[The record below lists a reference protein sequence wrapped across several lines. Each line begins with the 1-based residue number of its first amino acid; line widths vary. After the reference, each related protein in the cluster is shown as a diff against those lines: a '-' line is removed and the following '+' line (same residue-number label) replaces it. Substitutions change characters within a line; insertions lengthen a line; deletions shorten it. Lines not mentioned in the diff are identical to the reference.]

1 MVLICDVTRR
11 DVRRKRSC
19 NFNGTRGDKIL
30 RFESLVERKINR
42 RRTEA
47 ESRFNGVVIDQKK
60 VLLRVSNSCTGRW
73 ARKTCKI
80 NVIQLVIDRTR
91 RY

>member
-1 MVLICDVTRR
+1 MSERHCQIEGNVRAILIVVGARR
-11 DVRRKRSC
+11 
-19 NFNGTRGDKIL
+19 DKIL
-30 RFESLVERKINR
+30 PRFESLVERKINR

-47 ESRFNGVVIDQKK
+47 VSRFNGVVIDQKK

-73 ARKTCKI
+73 ACKTCKI
-80 NVIQLVIDRTR
+80 SVIQLVIDRTR

>member
-1 MVLICDVTRR
+1 MSEGNVRAILMVVGTRR
-11 DVRRKRSC
+11 
-19 NFNGTRGDKIL
+19 DKIL

-47 ESRFNGVVIDQKK
+47 VSRFNGVVIDQKK
-60 VLLRVSNSCTGRW
+60 VLLRVSNSRTGRW